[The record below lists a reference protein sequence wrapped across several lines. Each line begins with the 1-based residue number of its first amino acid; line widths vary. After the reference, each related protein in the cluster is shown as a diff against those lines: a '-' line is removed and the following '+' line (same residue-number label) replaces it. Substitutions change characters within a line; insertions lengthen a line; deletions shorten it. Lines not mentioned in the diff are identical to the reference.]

1 MNTKSNKKIELLKK
15 TKKTLFSTLSVI
27 LLLGTSYSSQGVS
40 LTSYRLYL
48 DDNNRTESFIIF
60 ARGNVPEQCSLSLK
74 HFDFDDNGN
83 MSLYKGENTPDNS
96 SEPWIR
102 FSPKNFTVQPR
113 TPQTIRFTMRRKPN
127 TEAKEYRSYLAVS
140 CKDVLNDEETETIA
154 DRPKITVQPNL
165 VQNVPIIVRTG
176 PLEATAQFADI
187 KIENDII
194 TANLKRSGE
203 RSLYGRL
210 SLVNKNTDEE
220 YRYFSGV
227 SVYTETSTHQFKFSI
242 KGDDVPSLEDLA
254 LLFVEDENYGGS
266 LTIKK
271 NIK

>member
-1 MNTKSNKKIELLKK
+1 MNTKSIKKIKLFLK
-15 TKKTLFSTLSVI
+15 TKKTIFSSLSMM
-27 LLLGTSYSSQGVS
+27 LLMGASFSSQGVS

-60 ARGNVPEQCSLSLK
+60 AKGNVAEKCSLKLK
-74 HFDFDDNGN
+74 HFSFDDNGN
-83 MSLYKGENTPDNS
+83 MSLYTGENIPDNS

-127 TEAKEYRSYLAVS
+127 TEANEYRSYLAVS
-140 CKDVLNDEETETIA
+140 CKDEVDEAEKETAA
-154 DRPKITVQPNL
+154 DRPNITVQPNL

-176 PLEATAQFADI
+176 PLEATAQFTDI
-187 KIENDII
+187 EIENDII

-210 SLVNKNTDEE
+210 SLVNNKTDEE

-227 SVYTETSTHQFKFSI
+227 SVYTETYTHQFKFSI
-242 KGDDVPSLEDLA
+242 KGDEVPPLEDLA

-271 NIK
+271 SIR